1 MSLSQLR
8 KQAEHILQRAG
19 VDMSTPT
26 GYSKKMA
33 VLLEHGGQFGLARVA
48 KKPDGEL
55 SRIFGPGR
63 LMMKQIRDEL
73 LHISVP
79 PAKHSRKDPG
89 VLGASAK
96 RLLDRVGLN
105 PNIFRRS
112 YPRRLAQLLRIG
124 AVYGLTALEDA
135 TDNQIQAVFGLG
147 VFTERQRELKIIQFL
162 ANPPATPQPS
172 MSDHEFLQFLAENMP
187 ASKPRERQSTET
199 AAKPH
204 RPVGAAKE
212 KISAAN
218 YGWQEKALRAWLKN
232 DRRGVIEA
240 ATGSGKTRVG
250 IRIASD
256 FMRDGGCA
264 IIVTP
269 TRDLI
274 QQWVVEAE
282 NSEIRV
288 RTDEGA
294 EALLVSGQPGIGV
307 VTYARAG
314 TERFLAAARS
324 GKRVRQLLVADEAH
338 HLGSDLQGKRILSYR
353 WKALLGLTATLER
366 NDGAIA
372 NIEKTIGG
380 IVYRYTIRE
389 AIRDEVLATFHYV
402 TLEVQLE
409 DHEQAEY
416 ADLDESVQRW
426 AGKLISECGPP
437 TKNLSFMRFAQ
448 EQRKKGVR
456 AAGLY
461 TYYWGKRRDLVSKSR
476 AKLVALKKIKIEN
489 TGVRLLSFTE
499 TEVAAQAAA
508 AALSVKPKFIVELLS
523 GSLSKVRRSELLQ
536 AFREAKIAGLVG
548 PKLLDEGIDLPE
560 ADLGIVLAR
569 TSSSV
574 QLIQRLGR
582 VLRRKQSRRDA
593 VFLTLFARGTYED
606 PYVKARSDDKD
617 ARLQE
622 VIEASI
628 EGRPIKLTDSPSDI
642 RELRRLLTE

>member
-1 MSLSQLR
+1 
-8 KQAEHILQRAG
+8 
-19 VDMSTPT
+19 
-26 GYSKKMA
+26 
-33 VLLEHGGQFGLARVA
+33 
-48 KKPDGEL
+48 
-55 SRIFGPGR
+55 
-63 LMMKQIRDEL
+63 
-73 LHISVP
+73 
-79 PAKHSRKDPG
+79 
-89 VLGASAK
+89 
-96 RLLDRVGLN
+96 
-105 PNIFRRS
+105 
-112 YPRRLAQLLRIG
+112 
-124 AVYGLTALEDA
+124 
-135 TDNQIQAVFGLG
+135 
-147 VFTERQRELKIIQFL
+147 
-162 ANPPATPQPS
+162 
-172 MSDHEFLQFLAENMP
+172 
-187 ASKPRERQSTET
+187 
-199 AAKPH
+199 
-204 RPVGAAKE
+204 
-212 KISAAN
+212 
-218 YGWQEKALRAWLKN
+218 
-232 DRRGVIEA
+232 
-240 ATGSGKTRVG
+240 
-250 IRIASD
+250 
-256 FMRDGGCA
+256 MRDGGCA

-282 NSEIRV
+282 NAAIRV
-288 RTDEGA
+288 HRNEDA
-294 EALLVSGQPGIGV
+294 EALLASGQPGIGV

-366 NDGAIA
+366 SDGAIA
-372 NIEKTIGG
+372 DIEKTIGG
-380 IVYRYTIRE
+380 IVYQYTIRE
-389 AIRDEVLATFHYV
+389 AIRDEVLAPFHYV

-416 ADLDESVQRW
+416 ADLDESVKRW

-461 TYYWGKRRDLVSKSR
+461 TFYWGKRRDLVSKSR

-508 AALSVKPKFIVELLS
+508 AALSVEPNFIVELFS
-523 GSLSKVRRSELLQ
+523 GSLSKSRRAELLQ
-536 AFREAKIAGLVG
+536 AFREARISGLVG

-560 ADLGIVLAR
+560 TDLGIVLAK

-582 VLRRKQSRRDA
+582 VLRRKKSRRDA

-606 PYVKARSDDKD
+606 PYLRVRDDEKD
-617 ARLQE
+617 PRLQV

-642 RELRRLLTE
+642 RELRRLLKE

>member
-1 MSLSQLR
+1 MPPSSLR
-8 KQAEHILQRAG
+8 VQAEQILQRAG
-19 VDMSTPT
+19 VDMRTPR
-26 GYSKKMA
+26 GYAKKLG
-33 VLLEHGGQFGLARVA
+33 VLIAHGGEFGLSGLA

-55 SRIFGPGR
+55 SRILGPGR
-63 LMMKQIRDEL
+63 LTMKQITDEL
-73 LHISVP
+73 LLISAP
-79 PAKHSRKDPG
+79 PAKHLRNRPE
-89 VLGASAK
+89 VVEAGAR
-96 RLLDRVGLN
+96 RLLERVGLK
-105 PNIFRRS
+105 PSIFKQS

-124 AVYGLTALEDA
+124 VVYGLQALEDA
-135 TDNQIQAVFGLG
+135 TDKQIQEVFGIGTL
-147 VFTERQRELKIIQFL
+147 TERQREFKIIRFL
-162 ANPPATPQPS
+162 TTTPAAQEPPT
-172 MSDHEFLQFLAENMP
+172 DFDDFLQLLLENEP
-187 ASKPRERQSTET
+187 ITEPTIRPQKAPKAKSQKSTN
-199 AAKPH
+199 KS
-204 RPVGAAKE
+204 KE
-212 KISAAN
+212 KRSPSN
-218 YGWQEKALRAWLKN
+218 YGWQEKALRAWHDN
-232 DRRGVIEA
+232 DRRGVVEA

-282 NSEIRV
+282 NAAIRV
-288 RTDEGA
+288 HRDEDA
-294 EALLVSGQPGIGV
+294 EALLASGQPGIGV

-314 TERFLAAARS
+314 TERFLVAARS
-324 GKRVRQLLVADEAH
+324 GKRARQLLVADEAH

-366 NDGAIA
+366 SDGAIA

-380 IVYRYTIRE
+380 IVYQYTIRE
-389 AIRDEVLATFHYV
+389 AIRDEVLAPFHYV

-416 ADLDESVQRW
+416 ADLDESVKRW

-437 TKNLSFMRFAQ
+437 AKNLSFMRFAQ

-456 AAGLY
+456 SAGLY

-476 AKLVALKKIKIEN
+476 AKLAALEKVKIEK

-508 AALSVKPKFIVELLS
+508 AALSVEPNFVVELFS
-523 GSLSKVRRSELLQ
+523 GSLSKSRRSELLQ
-536 AFREAKIAGLVG
+536 AFRDARISGLVG

-560 ADLGIVLAR
+560 ADLGIVLAK

-582 VLRRKQSRRDA
+582 VLRQKKSRRDA

-606 PYVKARSDDKD
+606 PYLRVRDDEKD
-617 ARLQE
+617 LRLQE

-628 EGRPIKLTDSPSDI
+628 EGRPIKLTDRPSGI
-642 RELRRLLTE
+642 RELRRLLKE